1 MNKPEMR
8 KAKSIRITTS
18 GTVIKAPERVKTA
31 TGKVMATMTIQAE
44 SDKRSPY
51 PLKIVAFDI
60 NALELMT
67 CQKGNKV
74 KATGRYEWFNGYQLT
89 GAHIVSCQQ
98 IRLMMEVV
106 PKINKHSLNRYPR
119 INNPIKIF

>member
-1 MNKPEMR
+1 MR

-51 PLKIVAFDI
+51 PLKKIVRI
-60 NALELMT
+60 N
-67 CQKGNKV
+67 
-74 KATGRYEWFNGYQLT
+74 
-89 GAHIVSCQQ
+89 
-98 IRLMMEVV
+98 
-106 PKINKHSLNRYPR
+106 INKRCDLMLIYLTTVGNENIIRV
-119 INNPIKIF
+119 

>member
-1 MNKPEMR
+1 MNKLEMR

-31 TGKVMATMTIQAE
+31 TGKVQAE

-74 KATGRYEWFNGYQLT
+74 TATGRYEWFNGYQLT
-89 GAHIVSCQQ
+89 GAQIV
-98 IRLMMEVV
+98 
-106 PKINKHSLNRYPR
+106 NY
-119 INNPIKIF
+119 

>member
-1 MNKPEMR
+1 MELLSDLPESNQHFILTNGLYCDGIKMNKPKMR
-8 KAKSIRITTS
+8 KAKLIKITTS

-74 KATGRYEWFNGYQLT
+74 TATGRYEWFNGYQLT
-89 GAHIVSCQQ
+89 GAQIVAG
-98 IRLMMEVV
+98 
-106 PKINKHSLNRYPR
+106 
-119 INNPIKIF
+119 

>member
-1 MNKPEMR
+1 MFQSPYKHFILTNSLYCDGIKINKPKIK
-8 KAKSIRITTS
+8 KAKLIKITTS
-18 GTVIKAPERVKTA
+18 GTVIKTPERIKTA

-74 KATGRYEWFNGYQLT
+74 TATDRYEWFNGYQLT
-89 GAHIVSCQQ
+89 GVQIVTC
-98 IRLMMEVV
+98 
-106 PKINKHSLNRYPR
+106 
-119 INNPIKIF
+119 

>member
-1 MNKPEMR
+1 MKVSKSEMR

-18 GTVIKAPERVKTA
+18 GTVIRVPERVKTA
-31 TGKVMATMTIQAE
+31 IGKVMATMTIQAE

-51 PLKIVAFDI
+51 PLKVVAFDI

-74 KATGRYEWFNGYQLT
+74 TATGRYEWFNGYQLT
-89 GAHIVSCQQ
+89 GAQLVNC
-98 IRLMMEVV
+98 
-106 PKINKHSLNRYPR
+106 
-119 INNPIKIF
+119 